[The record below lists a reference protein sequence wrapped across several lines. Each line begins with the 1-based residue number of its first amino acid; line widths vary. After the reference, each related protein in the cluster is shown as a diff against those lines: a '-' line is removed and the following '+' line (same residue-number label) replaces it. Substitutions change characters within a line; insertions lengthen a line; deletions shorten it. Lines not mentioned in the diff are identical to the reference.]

1 MLSKHHVLV
10 VSVVGLL
17 VAVLLVGSL
26 ALPTKRVVHFD
37 LFKTPLASTMSSST
51 LQHRKRAAS
60 IATTATTTTTTTAAT
75 TIDPDDGSRNRTTE
89 LDMFGNLVQTHQYY
103 TTILVGGQPFTVQ
116 VGTINDCKRYKYQ

>member
-60 IATTATTTTTTTAAT
+60 IATTATTAAAAT